1 MKKVSVNVSVDVN
14 NEYKLVI
21 FPASMF
27 AGSNGIS
34 FTYDKKNGKVEDF
47 EISNI
52 KPVKM
57 TKKEWNKDA
66 AAADLGFSFE
76 LFDNGKDGGL
86 ISIIQKITTIDLDEA
101 IAGGAIESSVKLFKD
116 FLRGITIPDLP
127 KKEEEPKFEEETV

>member
-14 NEYKLVI
+14 NEYKLVV

-86 ISIIQKITTIDLDEA
+86 ISTIQKISIDLDKA
-101 IAGGAIESSVKLFKD
+101 VTDGMIDSGVVMFKD
-116 FLRGITIPDLP
+116 FLRGIAIPDLP
-127 KKEEEPKFEEETV
+127 KKGEDPKFEETV

>member
-1 MKKVSVNVSVDVN
+1 MKKVSVNVSVDAN

-34 FTYDKKNGKVEDF
+34 FMYDKKSGKVEDF

-66 AAADLGFSFE
+66 AASDLGFSFE

-86 ISIIQKITTIDLDEA
+86 ISAIQKISIDLDEA
-101 IAGGAIESSVKLFKD
+101 VTGGMIESGAVMFKE
-116 FLRGITIPDLP
+116 FLRGIVIPDLP
-127 KKEEEPKFEEETV
+127 KKEEEEPKFEETV

>member
-34 FTYDKKNGKVEDF
+34 FTADKKNGKVEDF

-57 TKKEWNKDA
+57 T
-66 AAADLGFSFE
+66 FE
-76 LFDNGKDGGL
+76 GVAPV
-86 ISIIQKITTIDLDEA
+86 TI
-101 IAGGAIESSVKLFKD
+101 K
-116 FLRGITIPDLP
+116 
-127 KKEEEPKFEEETV
+127 

>member
-47 EISNI
+47 EITNI

-57 TKKEWNKDA
+57 TKQEWNKDA

-86 ISIIQKITTIDLDEA
+86 ISTIQKISIDLDKA
-101 IAGGAIESSVKLFKD
+101 VTDGMIDSGVVMFKD
-116 FLRGITIPDLP
+116 FLRGIAIPDLP
-127 KKEEEPKFEEETV
+127 KKEEDPKFEETV

>member
-14 NEYKLVI
+14 NEYKLVV

-34 FTYDKKNGKVEDF
+34 FTCDKKNGKVEDF

-86 ISIIQKITTIDLDEA
+86 ISAIQKISIDLDKVVTDGT
-101 IAGGAIESSVKLFKD
+101 IDSGVVMFKD
-116 FLRGITIPDLP
+116 FLRGIVIPDLS
-127 KKEEEPKFEEETV
+127 KKEEDPKFEETV